1 VTTGTESDRAGE
13 GHLNVALSMLTL
25 VPGEMGGTETY
36 ARAITRELVGV
47 ENFSATAYVPATAA
61 GFSGG
66 IPETVIPSV
75 RVTAS
80 TAGRL
85 AGVGRAILNGR
96 AIRGAMSS
104 ESVVHYP
111 FTVPVPRPL
120 RRQAMVQTLHDVQH
134 LDLPQLFSRG
144 ERGYRRRFYDEAAK
158 RADVVITISEF
169 AKGRIV
175 ESLGIAPDRVVV
187 AHLGVD
193 TAAFVPNSGVRENFV
208 LYPARGWEHKN
219 HRRLIAAMEI
229 LRTRIPGIR
238 LVLTGGA
245 LESLGELPDWV
256 DRRGLVSAEELRG
269 LYRSASALAFPS
281 LYEGFG
287 LPPLEAMASGCPA
300 AVSNAGSIPEV
311 CGSAAV
317 LFDPL
322 DAAAI
327 ADGIEEAIGRREEL
341 SALGAEQVAQF
352 TWKRCAEAHLT
363 AYRLASAVH

>member
-1 VTTGTESDRAGE
+1 VTTGTGADVQ
-13 GHLNVALSMLTL
+13 LNVALSMLTL
-25 VPGEMGGTETY
+25 VPGGMGGSETY
-36 ARAITRELVGV
+36 ARAITRELVGAP
-47 ENFSATAYVPATAA
+47 NLTATAYVPATAT
-61 GFSGG
+61 GFSEG
-66 IPETVIPSV
+66 ISETVIPAV
-75 RVTAS
+75 RVGPNTVD
-80 TAGRL
+80 RL
-85 AGVGRAILNGR
+85 TGVGRAILNGPS
-96 AIRGAMSS
+96 IRGAMSS

-111 FTVPVPRPL
+111 FTVSVPRPL

-134 LDLPQLFSRG
+134 LDLPHLFSRG
-144 ERGYRRRFYDEAAK
+144 ERAYRRHFYDEAAK

-169 AKGRIV
+169 AKRRIV
-175 ESLGIAPDRVVV
+175 ESLGIAPERVVV

-193 TAAFVPNSGVRENFV
+193 TAAFVPNSGERENFV

-219 HRRLIAAMEI
+219 HSRLIAAMEI
-229 LRTRIPGIR
+229 LRARIPGIR
-238 LVLTGGA
+238 LVLTGGG
-245 LESLGELPDWV
+245 LESIGAVPDWV
-256 DRRGLVSAEELRG
+256 DRRGLVSAEELRA

-311 CGSAAV
+311 CGNAAV

-341 SALGAEQVAQF
+341 SALGAKQVAQF
-352 TWKRCAEAHLT
+352 TWKKCGDVHVS
-363 AYRLASAVH
+363 AYRMASAVH